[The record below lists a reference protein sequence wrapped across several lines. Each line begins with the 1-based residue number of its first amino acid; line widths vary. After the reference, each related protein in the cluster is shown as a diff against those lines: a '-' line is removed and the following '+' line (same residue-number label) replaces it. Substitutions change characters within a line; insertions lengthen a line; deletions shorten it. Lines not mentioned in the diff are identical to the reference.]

1 MTPGHNWFFGGCVF
15 EIDER
20 YREVY
25 EEAQAVAD
33 AVAPYSIEADEAN
46 EVHPKVAEILRA
58 SSLSEFMVPAAFGG
72 RYPEVDPVAV
82 TIVREV
88 LMHECSHADS
98 LFALQGI
105 GSYAISVAG
114 SPEQR
119 AEWLPKVASMEA
131 LAALALTEPDAGS
144 DLKTITTTAV
154 QDGEE
159 IQLNGDKAYISN
171 GAAASF
177 FTTFAREGEGYSVF
191 LVPAD
196 TPGVSVTPVPELI
209 APHVLGDVHLH
220 DVRLPASARIGTPG
234 DGLRYVLATLTV
246 FRISVAGAAVGLAQA
261 AIEAAVAHTTTRV
274 QFGRPL
280 AKLGPVAQLLADAWT
295 ELEAARL
302 LTYRAAER
310 ARDGY
315 PGTLEHSS
323 MAKLYATEACGR
335 IVDRC
340 VQVMGR
346 WGLEHNSRIERCY
359 RQARPMRIYEGSSE
373 VLRLGV
379 AKRLT
384 EELS

>member
-1 MTPGHNWFFGGCVF
+1 MF
-15 EIDER
+15 EVDER
-20 YREVY
+20 YHAVRA
-25 EEAQAVAD
+25 EAEAVA
-33 AVAPYSIEADEAN
+33 AAIAPYSIEADEAN
-46 EVHPKVAEILRA
+46 DVHPKVAEIVRE
-58 SSLSEFMVPAAFGG
+58 SRLSEFMVPAAHGG
-72 RYPEVDPVAV
+72 RFSAVDPVAV

-105 GSYAISVAG
+105 GSYALSVAG
-114 SPEQR
+114 SEEQR
-119 AEWLPKVASMEA
+119 TEWLPRVARMEA
-131 LAALALTEPDAGS
+131 LAAIALTEPNAGS
-144 DLKTITTTAV
+144 DLKTIETAAFA
-154 QDGEE
+154 DGDEVV
-159 IQLNGDKAYISN
+159 LNGDKAYISN
-171 GAAASF
+171 GAAATF
-177 FTTFAREGEGYSVF
+177 FTTFAREGDGYSVF
-191 LVPAD
+191 LVPAN

-209 APHVLGDVHLH
+209 APHVLGDVHYR
-220 DVRLPASARIGTPG
+220 DVRLPASARIGDSG
-234 DGLRYVLATLTV
+234 QGLQHVLATLTV
-246 FRISVAGAAVGLAQA
+246 FRISVAGAAVGLAEA
-261 AIEAAVAHTTTRV
+261 ALEAAVAHTTTRV

-280 AKLGPVAQLLADAWT
+280 AKLGPVAQMLADAWS
-295 ELEAARL
+295 ELEAAKL

-384 EELS
+384 EEMQ